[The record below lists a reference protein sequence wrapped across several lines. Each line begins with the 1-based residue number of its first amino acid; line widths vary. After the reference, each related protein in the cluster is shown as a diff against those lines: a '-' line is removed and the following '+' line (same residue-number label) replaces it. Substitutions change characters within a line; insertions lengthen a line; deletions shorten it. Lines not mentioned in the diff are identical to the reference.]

1 MTKSADLVTFT
12 EEILDGKLH
21 FCAGSVR
28 LVSPAKNE
36 VGRWSKSIT
45 EAMKKGFRQK
55 TKLNQWKHIED
66 IIDWFKIIKEK
77 HIHIFVIFDIND
89 LLSIKNRIFNEM
101 IIKSCMNCINIS
113 SEGKVIIK
121 NLRIFFSLFNN
132 QQTWMKK
139 ESGIF
144 DMMMDVYG
152 GAKFWELVGIFIL

>member
-1 MTKSADLVTFT
+1 
-12 EEILDGKLH
+12 
-21 FCAGSVR
+21 
-28 LVSPAKNE
+28 
-36 VGRWSKSIT
+36 
-45 EAMKKGFRQK
+45 MKKGFRQK

-121 NLRIFFSLFNN
+121 NLRIFFLLFNN